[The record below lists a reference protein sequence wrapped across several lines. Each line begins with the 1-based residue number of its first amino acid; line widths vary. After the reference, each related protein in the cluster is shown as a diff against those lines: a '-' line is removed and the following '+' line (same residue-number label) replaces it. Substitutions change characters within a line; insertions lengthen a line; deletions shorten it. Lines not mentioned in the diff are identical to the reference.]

1 MLWRKMYCLIIDR
14 RRRKDALFLS
24 KILIH
29 SCMIMLYIMEEKNFV
44 VAGCKLLVPKKY
56 VKVLLKTAVKLMVNK
71 LLRSLRRVNILNSKT
86 VKEK

>member
-1 MLWRKMYCLIIDR
+1 MYCLIIDR
-14 RRRKDALFLS
+14 RRRKDTLFLS

-44 VAGCKLLVPKKY
+44 VAGCKLLIPRKY

>member
-1 MLWRKMYCLIIDR
+1 MYCLIIDR
-14 RRRKDALFLS
+14 RRRKDTLFLS

-29 SCMIMLYIMEEKNFV
+29 SCMIMLYIMDEKNFV

>member
-1 MLWRKMYCLIIDR
+1 MYCLIIDR
-14 RRRKDALFLS
+14 RRRKDTLFLS

>member
-14 RRRKDALFLS
+14 RRRKDTLFLS

>member
-1 MLWRKMYCLIIDR
+1 MLWRKMYCLITDR
-14 RRRKDALFLS
+14 RRRKDTLFLS

>member
-44 VAGCKLLVPKKY
+44 VADCKLLVPKKY